1 MRPIHALAAAV
12 PLALGALAAPAAMA
26 AEFYK
31 GKNVELTIG
40 ANPGGGYDTYA
51 RITARHVAANIPG
64 NPTMV
69 PRNRPG
75 AGSRKALNW
84 MLKKAKRDGTVFGAF
99 YPGTLVDPLLRP
111 KRSKYD
117 VTKFNFLGSVN
128 KTARVCFAR
137 KDAKAKNFK
146 DVFKTEMILGAT
158 QRGGSSRDFAI
169 MFNKFLG
176 TKFKV
181 ISGYKGSK
189 GILLAIERGEVE
201 GFCGN
206 SWSSLSAARP
216 QWTKGKFVN
225 NFLMITM
232 KPHKAMVAQGAEPI
246 WKYVKTDKQRKI
258 IEFHVKQQEFG
269 RPYIAP
275 PGVPADRI
283 KVLRAALQKTWHGT
297 AFRKDAADAR
307 LNVDPIT
314 AQEVKKLVLEI
325 YALPKDLMKEII
337 ATTRKPRKKKKKK

>member
-1 MRPIHALAAAV
+1 MKTTISQAAL
-12 PLALGALAAPAAMA
+12 LASAAMA
-26 AEFYK
+26 FASADGLAADFYA
-31 GKNVELTIG
+31 GKTVELTIG

-51 RITARHVAANIPG
+51 RITARHVVANIPG
-64 NPTMV
+64 NPTIV

-84 MLKKAKRDGTVFGAF
+84 MIKKANKDGTVFGAF

-117 VTKFNFLGSVN
+117 VTAFNFLGSVN

-137 KDAKAKNFK
+137 KDAKAKSFA

-158 QRGGSSRDFAI
+158 QRGGSSRDFAV
-169 MFNKFLG
+169 MFNKLLG
-176 TKFKV
+176 TKFKI

-189 GILLAIERGEVE
+189 GIILAIERGEVE

-216 QWTKGKFVN
+216 EWAKGKFVN

-232 KPHKAMVAQGAEPI
+232 KPHAAMAAQGAEPI
-246 WKYVKTDKQRKI
+246 WKYVKTEKQRKI

-275 PGVPADRI
+275 PGVPADRVEI
-283 KVLRAALQKTWHGT
+283 LRDALWKTWHSD
-297 AFRKDAADAR
+297 AFSKDAVGAR
-307 LNVDPIT
+307 LNVAPISG
-314 AQEVKKLVLEI
+314 AEMKKLVLEL
-325 YALPKDLMKEII
+325 YALPKDLMKEVI
-337 ATTRKPRKKKKKK
+337 ATTKKPKKKKK